1 MALRYNVISSVVLNL
16 QNGGFIMKK
25 VLLFIIAMTVCLS
38 VLFGCATDVDVQKK
52 SCRVVCLQEDGIIV
66 DIEYVG
72 YVYVKNVNTDLEIS
86 TLNTVV
92 MVFSESDLNPASG
105 TFLNFDG
112 RELNYSYILE
122 NPKSI
127 RLADPDSG
135 EPTFG

>member
-1 MALRYNVISSVVLNL
+1 
-16 QNGGFIMKK
+16 MKK
-25 VLLFIIAMTVCLS
+25 VLFFIITMTVCLS
-38 VLFGCATDVDVQKK
+38 VLFGCATDADVQTK
-52 SCRVVCLQEDGIIV
+52 SCRVVCLEEDGIIV
-66 DIEYVG
+66 SIEYIG
-72 YVYVKNVNTDLEIS
+72 HVYVKNVDADLEIS

-92 MVFSESDLNPASG
+92 MEFSEDDLKPANG

-122 NPKSI
+122 NPERI